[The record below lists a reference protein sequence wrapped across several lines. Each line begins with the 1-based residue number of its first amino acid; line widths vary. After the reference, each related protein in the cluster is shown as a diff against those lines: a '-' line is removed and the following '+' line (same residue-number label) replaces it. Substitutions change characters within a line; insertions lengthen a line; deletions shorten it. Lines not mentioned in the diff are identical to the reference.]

1 MAMPLNRK
9 MLAADSGKAEELNR
23 IAAKRGSTLFSFT
36 NTLIDAA
43 ILLDKAGYDDPREAA
58 LELVVMDTL
67 RSLGFRL
74 CLEKTSGGKIDWRT
88 LGESI
93 GMLLYTKL
101 GKGSDPLRLTY
112 SLLSFILGKN
122 NVFFQDMRGNIAL
135 IATVPVDISMEPD
148 DARSLVEGIFKNFPD
163 GKVTKTT
170 QKGRVIVIE
179 VQRKATG

>member
-1 MAMPLNRK
+1 MPLNRK
-9 MLAADSGKAEELNR
+9 MLAADSVKADELNR

-74 CLEKTSGGKIDWRT
+74 CLEKTTEGKVDWKT

-93 GMLLYTKL
+93 GMLLATKL
-101 GKGSDPLRLTY
+101 GNSSDPLRLAF
-112 SLLSFILGKN
+112 SLLSFILGEK
-122 NVFFQDMRGNIAL
+122 NVFFQNMRGNIAL
-135 IATVPVDISMEPD
+135 IATVPVDVAIEPD
-148 DARSLVEGIFKNFPD
+148 DVRSLVEGIIKNFPD
-163 GKVTKTT
+163 GKVAKTT
-170 QKGRVIVIE
+170 QKGRVIVVE
-179 VQRKATG
+179 VRRKATGQT